1 MRFLVD
7 NSLSPRL
14 AAWLRDAGHDAVH
27 VRDLGL
33 AQTDDE
39 AILDTAAQQDRVLI
53 VQDTDFAAIL
63 AMRRQDRPSILLFR
77 TRAKSTE
84 AIRAILSANLEVIR
98 PEAEAGAIIV
108 FEDTRIRVRKLPIS
122 GES

>member
-7 NSLSPRL
+7 NSLSPCL
-14 AAWLRDAGHDAVH
+14 TAWLCDAGHDAVH

-33 AQTDDE
+33 AETDDE
-39 AILDTAAQQDRVLI
+39 TILDTAAQQDRVLI
-53 VQDTDFAAIL
+53 VQDADFAAIL

-77 TRAKSTE
+77 TWAKSTE
-84 AIRAILSANLEVIR
+84 AIRAILSANLEMIR
-98 PEAEAGAIIV
+98 PEAEAGAVIV
-108 FEDTRIRVRKLPIS
+108 FEEARIRVRKLPIS